1 MFLLCVIFKSVRY
14 ARHFEFRLSTPASDV
29 HVQPKTTGTAIKIAK
44 ETANDQRNKCNSVK
58 RLQRTQFSFMKTS
71 IEIKVSLKILSHV
84 SIII

>member
-44 ETANDQRNKCNSVK
+44 DQRNKCNSVK